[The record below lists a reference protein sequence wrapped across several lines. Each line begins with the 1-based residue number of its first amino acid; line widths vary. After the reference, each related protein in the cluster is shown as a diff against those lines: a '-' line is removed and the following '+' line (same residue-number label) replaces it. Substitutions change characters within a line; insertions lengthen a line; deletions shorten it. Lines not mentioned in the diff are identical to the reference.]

1 MPLVTH
7 FASVRGYDFDME
19 REVLMKAIT
28 GCYDAL
34 RVQRGWGIAE
44 VAKELGVHYE
54 TARRLRAGEIKEPS
68 FALVAELHRLAN
80 RSLDQWI
87 GIASQPL
94 GPDAALAEKRI
105 RELIVDQ
112 LGILLARG
120 ITGQG
125 NLSLPMESLTEEGV
139 LPVANA
145 ATVSGWGFQAPNGQ
159 MEDALL
165 QAGKTLMQAGD
176 SLLRAGRAIEDG
188 QVEESAGR
196 SKRQPRVTGH

>member
-1 MPLVTH
+1 
-7 FASVRGYDFDME
+7 ME

-120 ITGQG
+120 LTGQPG
-125 NLSLPMESLTEEGV
+125 NLPLKLADGIASDDGLVAVQTGV
-139 LPVANA
+139 SD
-145 ATVSGWGFQAPNGQ
+145 TWGFQAPNGQ

-165 QAGKTLMQAGD
+165 HAGKTLMQAGD
-176 SLLRAGRAIEDG
+176 SLLRAGRAFDDG
-188 QVEESAGR
+188 KVETQQPGR
-196 SKRQPRVTGH
+196 SKRQSGVSGH

>member
-1 MPLVTH
+1 
-7 FASVRGYDFDME
+7 ME

-87 GIASQPL
+87 GISSQPM
-94 GPDAALAEKRI
+94 GPDAVLAEKRI

-120 ITGQG
+120 LTGQG
-125 NLSLPMESLTEEGV
+125 NLPLRLDGLAEEGGV
-139 LPVANA
+139 LPVANGIA
-145 ATVSGWGFQAPNGQ
+145 SDWSFQAPNGQ

-188 QVEESAGR
+188 QGDAPIGRGKRHAG
-196 SKRQPRVTGH
+196 VNGH

>member
-1 MPLVTH
+1 
-7 FASVRGYDFDME
+7 ME

-87 GIASQPL
+87 GISSQPL
-94 GPDAALAEKRI
+94 GPDAVLAEKRI

-125 NLSLPMESLTEEGV
+125 NLPLKLDGLPEDGV

-145 ATVSGWGFQAPNGQ
+145 VAATDWGYQAPNGQ

-188 QVEESAGR
+188 QGDVPTGRGKRHAG
-196 SKRQPRVTGH
+196 VNGH